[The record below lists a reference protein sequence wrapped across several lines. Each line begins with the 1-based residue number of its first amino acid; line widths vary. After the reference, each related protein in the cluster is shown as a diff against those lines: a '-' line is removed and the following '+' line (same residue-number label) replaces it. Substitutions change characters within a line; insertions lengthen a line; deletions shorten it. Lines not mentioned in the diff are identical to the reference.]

1 MRKSGQ
7 WGGAKTEVLFH
18 PIRLRGKKVGRTIV
32 ELDHITKSFAGIKA
46 LDNVHL
52 DLQEGELHALMGE
65 NGAGKSTLMKILTG
79 VYSKDSGT
87 IKLLNEASDSLE
99 EVSIR
104 TPLQAQQLGISM
116 VFQEFN
122 LLDNMNI
129 AENIFLGREPVDSKH
144 CIDTRKM
151 YADAKKWLDKV
162 HLDVDPKEKVS
173 VLSVGFKQ
181 LVEIAKCLSFNARI
195 IVLDEPTASL
205 TDNEAETLFSII
217 RELKANHI
225 SIVYISHR
233 MEEVFELSDRITVF
247 RDGKYIDTVDR
258 EHFNEDQI
266 IQMMIGRKLQETIPR
281 GEAVID
287 QNDVVLEVRNVQVY
301 KRSKPVNLKLYRK
314 EILGIFGLVGAGR
327 TELSRV
333 IFGIDPIGQGEIFID
348 GKEVKISCPLDA
360 IKAGIGLV
368 PEDRK
373 DLGLILGMSVKDNML
388 LPKLGT
394 FKSPIINKKDTSNI
408 TGSYIQDLSI
418 ALASEDEE
426 VKSLSGGNQQ
436 KVVIAKW
443 MAMHPRVLIL
453 DEPTRGID
461 IGTKSEIYSIMRKL
475 TDAGMSIIMISSE
488 MAEIQKISDRVL
500 VMHEG
505 SVTGEMA
512 VEEATETAIMNAA
525 IGVIENHID
534 KTEKK

>member
-1 MRKSGQ
+1 M
-7 WGGAKTEVLFH
+7 
-18 PIRLRGKKVGRTIV
+18 GRTIV

-46 LDNVHL
+46 LNDVHL
-52 DLQEGELHALMGE
+52 DLREGELHALMGE

-87 IKLLNEASDSLE
+87 IKLLNSNNSLE
-99 EVSIR
+99 ETEIK
-104 TPLQAQQLGISM
+104 TPLQAQHLGISM

-122 LLDNMNI
+122 LLDNMDI
-129 AENIFLGREPVDSKH
+129 AENIFLGREPLDSRR
-144 CIDTRKM
+144 CIDKKRM
-151 YADAKKWLDKV
+151 YAEAGKWLEKV
-162 HLDVDPKEKVS
+162 HLDIDPHAKVS
-173 VLSVGFKQ
+173 DLSVGFKQ

-205 TDNEAETLFSII
+205 TDNESETLFSII
-217 RELKANHI
+217 EELKSKNI

-233 MEEVFELSDRITVF
+233 MEEVFHMADRITVF
-247 RDGKYIDTVDR
+247 RDGTYIDTVERKD
-258 EHFNEDQI
+258 FNEGEI
-266 IQMMIGRKLQETIPR
+266 IKMMIGRELEENIPGGR
-281 GEAVID
+281 PRID
-287 QNDVVLEVRNVQVY
+287 EQDVVLEVSGVRVY
-301 KRSKPVNLKLYRK
+301 KRSKPVSLKLHRK
-314 EILGIFGLVGAGR
+314 EILGVFGLVGAGR

-333 IFGIDPIGQGEIFID
+333 IFGIDPIGEGTIKID
-348 GKEVKISCPLDA
+348 GAEVKIRCPLDA

-394 FKSPIINKKDTSNI
+394 FPSPILNKKDISDI
-408 TGSYIQDLSI
+408 TGTYIQDLSI
-418 ALASEDEE
+418 ALASEEE
-426 VKSLSGGNQQ
+426 AVKNLSGGNQQ

-443 MAMHPRVLIL
+443 MAMNPKILIL

-461 IGTKSEIYSIMRKL
+461 IGAKSEIYAIMRKL

-488 MAEIQKISDRVL
+488 MTEIQKISDRVV

-505 SVTGEMA
+505 NVTGEFPIS
-512 VEEATETAIMNAA
+512 EASQTTIMNAA
-525 IGVIENHID
+525 IGIT
-534 KTEKK
+534 K